1 MVAGDVGLGA
11 RLPWDNGHFDAVVVS
26 DNFLAFFLDLPF
38 ALRELRRV
46 TKLSGTLLCS
56 LEVSRLKAFVSA
68 GRLPRAFPTDPMAI
82 CQAFREAGFSPSL
95 LQLPSAQ
102 AVAASAEAAE
112 VQREETERE
121 MLRRSQVSETAAAAN
136 LPGGGLRGKLS
147 RATLHVEL
155 PLSMEF
161 SRRRWSAGV
170 LACSACAGA
179 AGGTARGTA
188 HQQEGE
194 GGAEDSEAA
203 SLASEQADDTGPESA
218 AVEQPVGYLQ
228 EEVPS
233 RELAPLVSGSKTDH
247 SDRSSGKGASLASTG
262 LADKCLYWGGWAELN
277 PNFVGAK
284 GTLFRYQL
292 RTLRLCTR
300 CHHLRQRLADTWQEA
315 ERTWQVQRDYR
326 LRLRLEEEAVQ
337 AELLARLPSHLQA
350 PVFQQRRESTTLFVG
365 SALEGRVRGS
375 SHQPL

>member
-1 MVAGDVGLGA
+1 MAVVAGDVGLGA

-26 DNFLAFFLDLPF
+26 DNFLAFFPDLPL

-82 CQAFREAGFSPSL
+82 CQAFREAGFSPSVR
-95 LQLPSAQ
+95 QLPSAQ

-112 VQREETERE
+112 VKREEKERE
-121 MLRRSQVSETAAAAN
+121 MLRRSQISETAAAAN
-136 LPGGGLRGKLS
+136 IPGGGLRGKLS

-155 PLSMEF
+155 PLEMEF

-170 LACSACAGA
+170 LACSACGA
-179 AGGTARGTA
+179 AGGAQGTAR
-188 HQQEGE
+188 QQGE

-218 AVEQPVGYLQ
+218 AVEPVDYLQ

-247 SDRSSGKGASLASTG
+247 SDRSNGKGASLASTG

-277 PNFVGAK
+277 PKFVGAK
-284 GTLFRYQL
+284 GTFRYQL

-365 SALEGRVRGS
+365 SALEGRVRS
-375 SHQPL
+375 RHQPL